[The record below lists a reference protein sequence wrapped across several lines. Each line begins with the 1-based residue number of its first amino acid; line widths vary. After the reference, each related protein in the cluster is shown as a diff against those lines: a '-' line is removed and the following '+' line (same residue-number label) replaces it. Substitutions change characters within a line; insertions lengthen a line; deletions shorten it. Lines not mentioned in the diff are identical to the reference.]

1 MNKKMVLMISAV
13 LLLGTLAVSGTISY
27 MVANTDA
34 EHKVSAGNLNVKL
47 IESENRV
54 AKVVPGERIDYPIK
68 VKNTGDYPL
77 YAKITVKKYWS
88 EANKK
93 NYNGNSS
100 LITLL
105 NKNGDDWIMDDKTD
119 MNNKEVVYFY
129 SRKPIEPNKMSSE
142 FISQVAISE
151 NVSVKD
157 RTLNLNVDC
166 TVDAIQNIDVK
177 NAMMAEWGL
186 DVSIS
191 DDGILSIENE

>member
-13 LLLGTLAVSGTISY
+13 LLLGILAVSGTISY

-34 EHKVSAGNLNVKL
+34 EHKVSASNLNVKL

-77 YAKITVKKYWS
+77 YAKITVMKYWS

-129 SRKPIEPNKMSSE
+129 SRKPIEPNKTSSE

>member
-13 LLLGTLAVSGTISY
+13 LLLGTFAVSGTISY

-47 IESENRV
+47 IESEKQA
-54 AKVVPGERIDYPIK
+54 AKVVPGERIDYPVK

-88 EANKK
+88 EDNKK
-93 NYNGNSS
+93 YYNGNSS

-105 NKNGDDWIMDDKTD
+105 NKNGDDWIIDDETD
-119 MNNKEVVYFY
+119 TNNKE
-129 SRKPIEPNKMSSE
+129 SSE
-142 FISQVAISE
+142 FISQVAVSE

-157 RTLNLNVDC
+157 RTLKLNVDC

-186 DVSIS
+186 DVNIS